1 MSTNRLHQQIQFI
14 LEIDKL
20 KSIMRR
26 SYLLNQERH
35 ENSAEHSW
43 HLAVMAILLHEYV
56 NEQISLPHVLKMVLV
71 HDLVEIDAGDTY
83 CYDEDANSDKTEREL
98 QAADRLFAM
107 LPEDQGKE
115 LRSLWEE
122 FEERSTPEAK
132 FANALDRM
140 MPMMHNYY
148 TRGKSWKENNVT
160 SDSVLERNSLMQD
173 GSEKLWEF
181 TQSLIED
188 ALKKGY
194 LAPSNKGGN
203 QDEQIS

>member
-1 MSTNRLHQQIQFI
+1 MASDRLARQIQFI

-26 SYLLNQERH
+26 SYLLNQQRH

-43 HLAVMAILLHEYV
+43 HLAMMAILLHEYA
-56 NEQISLPHVLKMVLV
+56 NEQINLAHILKMVLV

-83 CYDEDANSDKTEREL
+83 CYDDAANSDKAERE
-98 QAADRLFAM
+98 QKAADRLFAM
-107 LPEDQGKE
+107 LPDDQRE
-115 LRSLWEE
+115 EIRDLWEE
-122 FEERSTPEAK
+122 FEKRSTPDAK

-148 TRGKSWKENNVT
+148 TRGKAWKEHNVG
-160 SDSVLERNSLMQD
+160 SDMVLDRNSVMKE
-173 GSEKLWEF
+173 GAEELWEF

-188 ALKKGY
+188 AVNKGY
-194 LAPSNKGGN
+194 LASPKKKEDIR
-203 QDEQIS
+203 DE

>member
-1 MSTNRLHQQIQFI
+1 MASDRLARQIQFI

-26 SYLLNQERH
+26 SYLLNQDRH

-43 HLAVMAILLHEYV
+43 HLAMMAILLQEYA
-56 NEQISLPHVLKMVLV
+56 NEQIDLPHVIKMVLV

-83 CYDEDANSDKTEREL
+83 CYDDAANSDKAERE
-98 QAADRLFAM
+98 QKAADRLFMM
-107 LPEDQGKE
+107 LPDDQGE
-115 LRSLWEE
+115 EMRNLWEE
-122 FEERSTPEAK
+122 FEERLTPEAK

-140 MPMMHNYY
+140 MPMMHNYF
-148 TRGKSWKENNVT
+148 TNGKAWREHHVG
-160 SDSVLERNSLMQD
+160 SDKVLGRNAVMKD

-188 ALKKGY
+188 AVGKGY
-194 LAPSNKGGN
+194 LAPTTKEGDN
-203 QDEQIS
+203 

>member
-1 MSTNRLHQQIQFI
+1 MASDRLARQIQFI

-26 SYLLNQERH
+26 SYLLNQQRH

-43 HLAVMAILLHEYV
+43 HLAMMAILLHEYA
-56 NEQISLPHVLKMVLV
+56 NEQINLAHILKMVLV

-83 CYDEDANSDKTEREL
+83 CYDDAANSDKAERE
-98 QAADRLFAM
+98 QKAADRLFAM
-107 LPEDQGKE
+107 LPDDQRE
-115 LRSLWEE
+115 EIRNLWEE
-122 FEERSTPEAK
+122 FEKRSTPDAK

-148 TRGKSWKENNVT
+148 TRGKAWKEHNVG
-160 SDSVLERNSLMQD
+160 SDMVLDRNSVMKE
-173 GSEKLWEF
+173 GAEELWEF

-188 ALKKGY
+188 AVNKGY
-194 LAPSNKGGN
+194 LASPKKKEDIR
-203 QDEQIS
+203 DE

>member
-1 MSTNRLHQQIQFI
+1 MSTNRLQQQVQFI

-20 KSIMRR
+20 KSILRR

-43 HLAVMAILLHEYV
+43 HLAMMAILLNEYA
-56 NEQISLPHVLKMVLV
+56 NEKVDVSHVLKMVLV

-83 CYDEDANSDKTEREL
+83 CYDADANSDKPERE
-98 QAADRLFAM
+98 QKAADRLFAL
-107 LPEDQGKE
+107 LPEDQGNE

-122 FEERSTPEAK
+122 FEERATPEAK

-148 TRGKSWKENNVT
+148 TQGKSWKEHNVV
-160 SDSVLERNSLMQD
+160 SDNVFERNSVMQH

-188 ALKKGY
+188 ALEKGY
-194 LAPSNKGGN
+194 LAPSTK
-203 QDEQIS
+203 Q